1 MFNCSFIENHGN
13 NQNISGDD
21 YKLKNNNNNRMI
33 WMLVEWLR
41 RVIIWVCWAC
51 RGQFLWNINTLS
63 SCIFLPFTLQLCSLL
78 LIILTYL
85 VTWDQRIL
93 ICKYSKHWIFDC
105 ISHKQFFN
113 GLGCTSGTSRHT
125 YYTKFTPLYYHKSL
139 TALTSSLPFLGK
151 KKINSTTTDITTD
164 AMESMCIYLW

>member
-1 MFNCSFIENHGN
+1 MNACWVIEK
-13 NQNISGDD
+13 SD
-21 YKLKNNNNNRMI
+21 YLGLLSMQRSI
-33 WMLVEWLR
+33 FVEYKYTF
-41 RVIIWVCWAC
+41 
-51 RGQFLWNINTLS
+51 FLYLIA
-63 SCIFLPFTLQLCSLL
+63 ITLQLCSLL
-78 LIILTYL
+78 LIILIYF

-164 AMESMCIYLW
+164 TMESMYIYLW